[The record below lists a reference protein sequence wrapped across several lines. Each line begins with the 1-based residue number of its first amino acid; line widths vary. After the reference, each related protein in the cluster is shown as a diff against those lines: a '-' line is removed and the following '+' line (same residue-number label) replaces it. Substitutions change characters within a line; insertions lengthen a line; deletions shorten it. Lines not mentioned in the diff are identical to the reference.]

1 MNQKQIKFA
10 IQVLGFNLEP
20 EPAFT
25 IAAIAA
31 EHPWDIDPRL
41 LTLANQF
48 GLTWQLEAPCLTAG
62 AAESC
67 WVLEA

>member
-1 MNQKQIKFA
+1 MTA
-10 IQVLGFNLEP
+10 
-20 EPAFT
+20 PAFT